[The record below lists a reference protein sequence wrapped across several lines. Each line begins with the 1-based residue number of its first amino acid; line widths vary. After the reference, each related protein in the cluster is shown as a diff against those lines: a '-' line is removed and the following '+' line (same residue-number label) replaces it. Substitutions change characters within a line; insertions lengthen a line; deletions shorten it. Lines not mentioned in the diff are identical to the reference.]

1 MQYKQLPSAY
11 KADTIASAM
20 YAREI
25 EYFHYAFDATN
36 FAHLINNAPKG
47 ANIEAIKERL
57 ASTREQMAAV
67 DNTYKA
73 LEAQITDQA
82 EHEEAVIRTTK
93 KREEDE
99 IRSDK

>member
-1 MQYKQLPSAY
+1 MKYKQLQNTY
-11 KADTIASAM
+11 KSDTLANALYS
-20 YAREI
+20 REV

-36 FAHLINNAPKG
+36 FEHLLNNAPSGSDTKD
-47 ANIEAIKERL
+47 IQERL
-57 ASTREQMAAV
+57 VSTRKQMAAV

-73 LEAQITDQA
+73 LESQITDQA
-82 EHEEAVIRTTK
+82 DHEEAVIRTTK